1 LKAAV
6 RVAFV
11 SQGWEIELFCQ
22 AIPIQEQW
30 GVRHFLIEKRL
41 LELLPM
47 LKSKVIELK
56 QSGQKTE
63 PAFAALLQLQGDPY
77 AAMLELEK
85 LSDDELVS
93 LAR

>member
-1 LKAAV
+1 
-6 RVAFV
+6 
-11 SQGWEIELFCQ
+11 
-22 AIPIQEQW
+22 
-30 GVRHFLIEKRL
+30 
-41 LELLPM
+41 M

-77 AAMLELEK
+77 AAMLKLEK